1 MHGVLFPKCG
11 KSIKLNG
18 LTYLEGD
25 FGADSGWKRQRS
37 AIRLV
42 AGRGRTN
49 AAAVDAASKVV
60 LAAVLPVYLLI
71 LAGAVLRRIGVL
83 SRDQD
88 DPVFRLVF
96 SVLYPCLILDKILGS
111 ESVRDA
117 GSVLWGIGAGFFLT
131 VLSFG
136 GAWLAAGA
144 LGLQKGAGK
153 RTFAL
158 SAGVQ
163 NFGYTA
169 IPVVEQVWLGAGAT
183 AMLFVH
189 NLGVELA
196 IWSVGVMILSGE
208 RQVPWKRLVNGPVV
222 SVLLG
227 LILVGSGLDQ
237 YLTSGDGGAAHALG
251 GPLRKA
257 MGWLGAGAFPAAILI
272 TGAVMMDLVGE
283 ERPSPKIVL
292 GGCVVRLAVLPMLL
306 LAAAK
311 FLPAPLALK
320 QVLVVQAAMPSAM
333 TPIMLAKIYQGRPG
347 VAVQVVIA
355 TTLVS
360 LFTLPFVIVWGS
372 RWLGLETNW

>member
-1 MHGVLFPKCG
+1 ML
-11 KSIKLNG
+11 
-18 LTYLEGD
+18 
-25 FGADSGWKRQRS
+25 R
-37 AIRLV
+37 
-42 AGRGRTN
+42 
-49 AAAVDAASKVV
+49 AVDASKAV

-71 LAGAVLRRIGVL
+71 LAGALLRKINVL

-111 ESVRDA
+111 ESVNDPQA
-117 GSVLWGIGAGFFLT
+117 VAWGIGAGFGLT

-136 GAWLAAGA
+136 GAWLGAGL

-169 IPVVEQVWLGAGAT
+169 IPVVGQVWGGGAM

-196 IWSVGVMILSGE
+196 IWSVGVMMLSGE
-208 RQVPWKRLVNGPVV
+208 KTVQWGRLVNGPVV

-227 LILVGSGLDQ
+227 LVLAGSGLDRF
-237 YLTSGDGGAAHALG
+237 LSPGEGPAHAIG
-251 GPLRKA
+251 GPLRTA
-257 MGWLGAGAFPAAILI
+257 MAWLGAGTFPVAILI
-272 TGAVMMDLVGE
+272 TGAVMMDLVGV
-283 ERPSPKIVL
+283 ERPSTRIVV

-333 TPIMLAKIYQGRPG
+333 TPIMLAKIYGGRPG
-347 VAVQVVIA
+347 VAVQVVIG
-355 TTLVS
+355 TTVVS
-360 LFTLPFVIVWGS
+360 LFTLPFVIVWGKQ
-372 RWLGLETNW
+372 WAGL

>member
-1 MHGVLFPKCG
+1 MLRP
-11 KSIKLNG
+11 
-18 LTYLEGD
+18 
-25 FGADSGWKRQRS
+25 
-37 AIRLV
+37 
-42 AGRGRTN
+42 
-49 AAAVDAASKVV
+49 VDASKAV

-71 LAGAVLRRIGVL
+71 LAGALLRRMGIL
-83 SRDQD
+83 TKDQD

-111 ESVRDA
+111 ESVGDPR
-117 GSVLWGIGAGFFLT
+117 SVLWGIGAGFGLT

-158 SAGVQ
+158 TSGVQ

-169 IPVVEQVWLGAGAT
+169 IPVVQQVWGAGAI

-196 IWSVGVMILSGE
+196 IWSVGVMMISGE
-208 RQVPWKRLVNGPVV
+208 KSIQWGRLVNGPVV

-227 LILVGSGLDQ
+227 LGLVASGLDTF
-237 YLTSGDGGAAHALG
+237 LAPGEGPAHAVG
-251 GPLRKA
+251 GPLRIA
-257 MGWLGAGAFPAAILI
+257 MAWLGAGTFPVAILI
-272 TGAVMMDLVGE
+272 TGAVMMDLVGV
-283 ERPSPKIVL
+283 ERPSPRIVL

-333 TPIMLAKIYQGRPG
+333 TPIMLAKIYNGRPG

-355 TTLVS
+355 TTVVS
-360 LFTLPFVIVWGS
+360 LFTLPFVIVWGG
-372 RWLGLETNW
+372 RWVGL

>member
-1 MHGVLFPKCG
+1 MHSSLFPICD

-18 LTYLEGD
+18 LTFPGREKTGEESR
-25 FGADSGWKRQRS
+25 AIVHDSS
-37 AIRLV
+37 IRLV
-42 AGRGRTN
+42 GSEGSGN
-49 AAAVDAASKVV
+49 AAAVDAASKAV

-83 SRDQD
+83 TRDQD
-88 DPVFRLVF
+88 DSVFRLVF

-111 ESVRDA
+111 ESVRDGGA
-117 GSVLWGIGAGFFLT
+117 VLWGIGVGFGLT

-153 RTFAL
+153 RTFTL
-158 SAGVQ
+158 SSGVQ

-169 IPVVEQVWLGAGAT
+169 IPVVEQVWVGAGAT

-196 IWSVGVMILSGE
+196 IWSVGVMIISGE
-208 RQVPWKRLVNGPVV
+208 RKVPWRRLVNGPVV

-227 LILVGSGLDQ
+227 LILVGSGLDG
-237 YLTSGDGGAAHALG
+237 YLTAGDGGPAHALG

-257 MGWLGAGAFPAAILI
+257 MAWLGAGAFPVAILI
-272 TGAVMMDLVGE
+272 TGAVMMDLVGV

-292 GGCVVRLAVLPMLL
+292 GGCVVRLAILPLFL

-372 RWLGLETNW
+372 RWVGL

>member
-1 MHGVLFPKCG
+1 MRRSRSFPAEFP
-11 KSIKLNG
+11 I
-18 LTYLEGD
+18 
-25 FGADSGWKRQRS
+25 
-37 AIRLV
+37 IVLV
-42 AGRGRTN
+42 ARAGRAN
-49 AAAVDAASKVV
+49 ARRVDTSKAV

-71 LAGAVLRRIGVL
+71 LAGALLRKIRVLRK
-83 SRDQD
+83 DQD

-96 SVLYPCLILDKILGS
+96 NVLYPCLILDKILGS
-111 ESVRDA
+111 ESVRNP
-117 GSVLWGIGAGFFLT
+117 GSVLWGIGIGFGLT

-136 GAWLAAGA
+136 GAWLAAGL
-144 LGLQKGAGK
+144 LGFQKGTGK

-158 SAGVQ
+158 SSGVQ

-169 IPVVEQVWLGAGAT
+169 IPVVEQLWVGGGAI

-196 IWSVGVMILSGE
+196 IWSVGVMILSGDK
-208 RQVPWKRLVNGPVV
+208 RVPWRKLVNGPVI

-227 LILVGSGLDQ
+227 LILVGTGADKFLTPSGEDAF
-237 YLTSGDGGAAHALG
+237 SIGAAI
-251 GPLRKA
+251 RKTMA
-257 MGWLGAGAFPAAILI
+257 WIGAGAFPVAILI
-272 TGAVMMDLVGE
+272 TGALMIDLVGE
-283 ERPSPKIVL
+283 ERPSLRVTL
-292 GGCVVRLAVLPMLL
+292 GGCAVRLVVLPLLL

-333 TPIMLAKIYQGRPG
+333 TPIMLAKIYGGRPA

-355 TTLVS
+355 TTVVS

-372 RWLGLETNW
+372 RWVGLS

>member
-1 MHGVLFPKCG
+1 
-11 KSIKLNG
+11 
-18 LTYLEGD
+18 
-25 FGADSGWKRQRS
+25 
-37 AIRLV
+37 V
-42 AGRGRTN
+42 AGRGRAN

-111 ESVRDA
+111 ESVRES
-117 GSVLWGIGAGFFLT
+117 GSVLWGIGAGFCLT

-196 IWSVGVMILSGE
+196 IWSVGVMIVSGE

-222 SVLLG
+222 SVL
-227 LILVGSGLDQ
+227 DQ
-237 YLTSGDGGAAHALG
+237 YLTAGDGGPAHALG

>member
-1 MHGVLFPKCG
+1 MDEPV
-11 KSIKLNG
+11 
-18 LTYLEGD
+18 
-25 FGADSGWKRQRS
+25 
-37 AIRLV
+37 
-42 AGRGRTN
+42 RGN
-49 AAAVDAASKVV
+49 AQAVDAASKVV

-71 LAGAVLRRIGVL
+71 LAGAVLRKIGVL

-96 SVLYPCLILDKILGS
+96 NVLYPCLILDKILGS
-111 ESVRDA
+111 ESVREG
-117 GSVLWGIGAGFFLT
+117 GSVLWGIGVGFGLT

-136 GAWLAAGA
+136 GAWLAAGV

-153 RTFAL
+153 RTFTL
-158 SAGVQ
+158 SSGVQ

-169 IPVVEQVWLGAGAT
+169 IPVVEQVWIGAGAT

-196 IWSVGVMILSGE
+196 IWSVGVMIISGE
-208 RQVPWKRLVNGPVV
+208 RQVPWKKLVNGPVV

-237 YLTSGDGGAAHALG
+237 FLAPGDGGAAHAIG

-257 MGWLGAGAFPAAILI
+257 MAWMGAGAFPVAILI
-272 TGAVMMDLVGE
+272 TGAVMMDLVGV

-292 GGCVVRLAVLPMLL
+292 GGCVVRLVLLPLLL

-372 RWLGLETNW
+372 RWLGLGTNW

>member
-1 MHGVLFPKCG
+1 M
-11 KSIKLNG
+11 
-18 LTYLEGD
+18 
-25 FGADSGWKRQRS
+25 
-37 AIRLV
+37 
-42 AGRGRTN
+42 
-49 AAAVDAASKVV
+49 
-60 LAAVLPVYLLI
+60 YLLI

-111 ESVRDA
+111 ESVRDGGA
-117 GSVLWGIGAGFFLT
+117 VAWGIGAGFCLT

-144 LGLQKGAGK
+144 LNLQKGAGK

-158 SAGVQ
+158 SSGVQ

-169 IPVVEQVWLGAGAT
+169 IPVVEQVWIGTGAT

-196 IWSVGVMILSGE
+196 IWSVGVMIISGE
-208 RQVPWKRLVNGPVV
+208 RQVPWRRLVNGPVV

-227 LILVGSGLDQ
+227 LLLVGSGLDEF
-237 YLTSGDGGAAHALG
+237 LAAGNGGPAHAIG
-251 GPLRKA
+251 APLRKA
-257 MGWLGAGAFPAAILI
+257 MTWLGAGAFPVAILI
-272 TGAVMMDLVGE
+272 TGAVMMDLVGV
-283 ERPSPKIVL
+283 ERPSWKIVL
-292 GGCVVRLAVLPMLL
+292 GGCVVRLVILPLL
-306 LAAAK
+306 LLGAAK
-311 FLPAPLALK
+311 FLPAPVALK

-360 LFTLPFVIVWGS
+360 LFTLPFVIVWGT
-372 RWLGLETNW
+372 RWIGL